1 MWTHYCETEKTIIS
15 VGDGQQC
22 NWCDLFLGSS
32 MATINETEA
41 RLNSHEAVCA
51 LRYEQINARLKRL
64 EGIIIKACGVMLV
77 AMSGVIWTSLQTHL
91 GR

>member
-1 MWTHYCETEKTIIS
+1 MIFC
-15 VGDGQQC
+15 GDV
-22 NWCDLFLGSS
+22 

-64 EGIIIKACGVMLV
+64 EGILIKACGIMLV
-77 AMSGVIWTSLQTHL
+77 GMAGVIWASLSRHI
-91 GR
+91 